1 MAVVGAAVA
10 GVAAGA
16 VAVVGEAAVSDGNT
30 QKTLNETQPKT
41 RVAFF
46 YFSPANPIWRI
57 IRKK

>member
-1 MAVVGAAVA
+1 MAVVGAAAA

-46 YFSPANPIWRI
+46 ISVQRI
-57 IRKK
+57 QFGK